1 MIYLEK
7 IITTYNLER
16 NKLRKNNNNLIFI
29 QVGKRNIYRFHVKHN
44 WLKQNK
50 INKNYEK
57 LIVWSPN
64 ECKEKKDMGRKHNAS
79 LPGSNRCVIHILV
92 QVSVMIYSTYVL
104 FSQKKLK
111 TKIIYSAGAAKPW
124 S

>member
-29 QVGKRNIYRFHVKHN
+29 QVGKRNIYRFHIKHN

-64 ECKEKKDMGRKHNAS
+64 ECKEKKRYGKKAQCIFAGLQHMCD
-79 LPGSNRCVIHILV
+79 PYIGSGLSYDI
-92 QVSVMIYSTYVL
+92 
-104 FSQKKLK
+104 
-111 TKIIYSAGAAKPW
+111 
-124 S
+124 